1 MKKTSAQIRAEIRE
15 LGMELKKLLGE
26 SQSKTFK
33 PFSARP
39 ARIRELEW
47 RIKTLQAKL

>member
-15 LGMELKKLLGE
+15 LGTELKRLQGE
-26 SQSKTFK
+26 SHSKTSR

-39 ARIRELEW
+39 ARIREIEW
-47 RIKTLQAKL
+47 RIKTLITKL